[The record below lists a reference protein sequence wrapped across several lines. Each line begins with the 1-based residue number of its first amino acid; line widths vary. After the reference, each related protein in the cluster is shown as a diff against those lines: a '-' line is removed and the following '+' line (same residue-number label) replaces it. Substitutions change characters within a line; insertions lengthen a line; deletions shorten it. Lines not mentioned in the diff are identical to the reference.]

1 MKLRFLVIVIFS
13 VLHVPLAAQ
22 ELYPLS
28 EPASTIPK
36 GALGVRIFSETY
48 KEVRQWRNMSA
59 LRLMYGVSPRLS
71 LYLTGIASNHHGR
84 KMPSE
89 YPFHNTPERGA
100 NYPFRFNG
108 AHIYGKY
115 RFVSLDGPGRHLRLA
130 AYADAAWVSTTHH
143 ESEPDIMMG
152 DNSGVGGGLIITYL
166 LHRTAVSF
174 TGGAIFPAV
183 NKGLSP
189 DPIDVFPD
197 VPVRTRYGK
206 AFNYSLSAGYL
217 LFPRRYHSYHQTNL
231 NLYLE
236 LRGKIFDAAR
246 VTLFD
251 GMPAEYILATE
262 RYPAALQ
269 RGAYMDISPGAQ
281 LIFNSNLRLD
291 CSVTFS
297 SLGTSYARLYPVFN
311 VALQRYFFPAN
322 KK

>member
-1 MKLRFLVIVIFS
+1 MKLRFLVIVIFN

-115 RFVSLDGPGRHLRLA
+115 RFVALDGPGRHLRLA

-152 DNSGVGGGLIITYL
+152 DNSGVGGG
-166 LHRTAVSF
+166 
-174 TGGAIFPAV
+174 
-183 NKGLSP
+183 
-189 DPIDVFPD
+189 
-197 VPVRTRYGK
+197 
-206 AFNYSLSAGYL
+206 
-217 LFPRRYHSYHQTNL
+217 
-231 NLYLE
+231 
-236 LRGKIFDAAR
+236 
-246 VTLFD
+246 
-251 GMPAEYILATE
+251 
-262 RYPAALQ
+262 
-269 RGAYMDISPGAQ
+269 
-281 LIFNSNLRLD
+281 
-291 CSVTFS
+291 
-297 SLGTSYARLYPVFN
+297 
-311 VALQRYFFPAN
+311 
-322 KK
+322 